1 MNAKQFAII
10 ATIVCSCFSAAGAAR
25 AQSAAKPDLIADALN
40 AFDQICLKR
49 FPDSAAISDFVAR
62 NRLQPVSEAEMRGML
77 GTDPGFGWHLDRP
90 PGPYTL
96 TIELP
101 PYHTCAIRKRF
112 PNQPNVRA
120 RLGALLQSWTSAQ
133 RGARLKSEPTQS
145 ANVGGI
151 DSRVDVFQ
159 VAMPGIR
166 EAEGMMAI
174 VTPVRGGGSELRLAR
189 TLGNR

>member
-1 MNAKQFAII
+1 MHAKQFAII
-10 ATIVCSCFSAAGAAR
+10 ATIICSGFSVSGAAR

-49 FPDSAAISDFVAR
+49 FPNGAAINDFVAR
-62 NRLQPVSEAEMRGML
+62 NRLQPVSEEEMRAML
-77 GTDPGFGWHLDRP
+77 GTDPGVGWHKDTP

-120 RLGALLQSWTSAQ
+120 RLGALLQSWTSTQ
-133 RGARLKSEPTQS
+133 RGATLKSEPTQT

-151 DSRVDVFQ
+151 DSRVDIFQ
-159 VAMPGIR
+159 VAIPGIR

-174 VTPVRGGGSELRLAR
+174 VTPVNGGGSELRLAR